1 MAMFK
6 IKNTG
11 TGNGM
16 RGMRGMGK
24 CYISGNIT
32 KVSRHSGN
40 VAKYSGG
47 CRQTFRE
54 MLVNIPGNAPKQILI
69 HTFKQFIITIYENRE
84 VCSFQ

>member
-11 TGNGM
+11 TGNRM
-16 RGMRGMGK
+16 RGTREW
-24 CYISGNIT
+24 GNIT
-32 KVSRHSGN
+32 KVSGHFGN
-40 VAKYSGG
+40 VVKYSGG

-69 HTFKQFIITIYENRE
+69 HKFKQFITTIYENRE

>member
-6 IKNTG
+6 IKNKG
-11 TGNGM
+11 TENGM
-16 RGMRGMGK
+16 RETRRMGK
-24 CYISGNIT
+24 YYFSGNII
-32 KVSRHSGN
+32 KVSEHSGN

-69 HTFKQFIITIYENRE
+69 HKFKQFIITIYENRE